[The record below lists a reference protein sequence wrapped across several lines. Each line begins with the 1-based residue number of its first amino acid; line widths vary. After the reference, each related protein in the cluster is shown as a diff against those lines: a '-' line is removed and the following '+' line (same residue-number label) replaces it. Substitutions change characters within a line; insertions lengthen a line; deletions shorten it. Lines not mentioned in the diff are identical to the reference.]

1 MKPYLDQLRYILE
14 HGTEKQDRTGV
25 GTIACFGFQ
34 TRYNIEQGF
43 PAVTTKRIAL
53 ISTGGT
59 IEKVY
64 DELGGVLVNRV
75 ANLDVLLAGLQLRGI
90 DLVRVPLMNKDSLDM
105 DTEDHRQ
112 IAAVAKEEAGRRD
125 GVVIVHGTD
134 RLTCTGDAVVE
145 ATGDSLQVP
154 IVLTGAMRPWI
165 MRNSDAPQ
173 NLTESLLAVQI
184 LDSGVYVCMH
194 NRVLRLPGVRKDP
207 ERLRFVYSSSLQSE

>member
-1 MKPYLDQLRYILE
+1 MRAPRDRRLLD
-14 HGTEKQDRTGV
+14 
-25 GTIACFGFQ
+25 
-34 TRYNIEQGF
+34 
-43 PAVTTKRIAL
+43 IAL
-53 ISTGGT
+53 LTTGGT
-59 IEKVY
+59 IDKTY
-64 DELGGVLVNRV
+64 DPLRGVLRNDVSV
-75 ANLDVLLAGLQLRGI
+75 LDVMLEGMELEGVSLH
-90 DLVRVPLMNKDSLDM
+90 RVEVLNKDSLDM

-134 RLTCTGDAVVE
+134 RLTCTGDAIVE
-145 ATGDSLQVP
+145 TTGDFLQVP

-184 LDSGVYVCMH
+184 LDPGVYVCMH

-207 ERLRFVYSSSLQSE
+207 ERLRFVYSSSFQSE